1 MENLIVVTN
10 WEKVEK
16 DDFYLTDEWIEEA
29 GEKNIKLARK
39 LQENNELYYAY
50 IVDVKNYA
58 LYSQIDSHQI
68 LIDLGKN
75 EIISCETEVIDTDHI
90 DKWEYQ

>member
-1 MENLIVVTN
+1 MNV
-10 WEKVEK
+10 
-16 DDFYLTDEWIEEA
+16 EEA
-29 GEKNIKLARK
+29 GEENIKLARK
-39 LQENNELYYAY
+39 LQKNNELFYAY
-50 IVDVKNYA
+50 VVDAKDYV

-75 EIISCETEVIDTDHI
+75 EIISCETKVIDTDHI